1 MMLRYSLSL
10 TEEAACVE
18 RAVDQ
23 VLEGG
28 HRTADVAGG
37 ATATSTTAM
46 GDQVVAALGSAG

>member
-23 VLEGG
+23 VLQDGY
-28 HRTADVAGG
+28 RTADVAGG
-37 ATATSTTAM
+37 GATTSTTEM
-46 GDQVVAALGSAG
+46 GGRVVAALGPAG